1 MSETWADI
9 TPGERK
15 YIDVCMVR
23 WGGGGGGGRDLVPA
37 LLPNVY

>member
-9 TPGERK
+9 TPEERK

-23 WGGGGGGGRDLVPA
+23 WGGGGWGGDLVPA
-37 LLPNVY
+37 PLPNVY